1 MNLMQISI
9 YRLYIKMQIQFEFT
23 IIDIGE
29 ILKTPGISHP
39 MKICSLLSYTSPSTL
54 LK

>member
-23 IIDIGE
+23 IILPNLLTKEMQILE
-29 ILKTPGISHP
+29 INIVLNYLQYFKKRI
-39 MKICSLLSYTSPSTL
+39 K
-54 LK
+54 